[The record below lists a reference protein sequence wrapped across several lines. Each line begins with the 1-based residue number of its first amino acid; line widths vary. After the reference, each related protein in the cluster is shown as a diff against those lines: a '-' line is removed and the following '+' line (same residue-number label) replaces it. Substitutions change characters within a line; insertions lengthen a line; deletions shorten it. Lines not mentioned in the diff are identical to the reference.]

1 MSEPIKIPEVIA
13 SRSSYKHKFSLI
25 ELYRTWVLLPY
36 AIRKFVN
43 NRKSQKVSSQFLERL
58 QLAVTEVNAC
68 PACSYA
74 HTYMALKEG
83 LSAEEINS
91 FLVGDGKWVKPEE
104 AKALMFAQHFA
115 EQGGCPG
122 KEALDALEA
131 EYGQEKADIMIS
143 AVQLM
148 LAGNIIGLPYSALQS
163 RIKGKPYQN
172 SSILYEITMQLAAFL
187 LIPPA
192 FIHGLLRRLF
202 GLPNRMAY

>member
-104 AKALMFAQHFA
+104 AKGLMFAQHFA

>member
-13 SRSSYKHKFSLI
+13 SRNSYKHKFSMI

-36 AIRKFVN
+36 AIRKFIN

-122 KEALDALEA
+122 KEAVDALEA

>member
-148 LAGNIIGLPYSALQS
+148 LAGNIMGLPYSALQS